1 VKLIKVV
8 SLFSGVGGICLAFKQ
23 VGFNV
28 IWANDIDKYACI
40 TYRSNFPTVELIE
53 GDIQSIASN
62 SIPECDIITAGFP
75 CQPFSIAGYQK
86 GLNDPRGRLFYEII
100 RIVHTKKPKII
111 FLENVKNLVSHNN
124 GITFKNILDALEKE
138 GYYVKYAIL
147 NSLEYG
153 NVPQNRERVYIVGF
167 LDKAMYE
174 AFEFPEPI
182 PTTVTIYDIIR
193 SWEKKADKYYY
204 KEGKYYELLKQN
216 VDDPNTVYQIRRI
229 YVRKNKKGVCPTLTA
244 NMGEGGHN
252 VPIVIDNYG
261 FRKLTPRECFLLQ
274 GFPEDFI
281 LPSELSDSKLYKQAG
296 NAVTVTVVKRIA
308 EKIFEACLVKS
319 SI

>member
-40 TYRSNFPTVELIE
+40 TCRSNFPTVELIE

-124 GITFKNILDALEKE
+124 GITFKNILYALEKE

-229 YVRKNKKGVCPTLTA
+229 YVRKNKKRVCPTLTA